1 MNRTF
6 GIEEE
11 FFLVD
16 PATAA
21 PVPMADPLSAQLL
34 GLELPGTTVHR

>member
-11 FFLVD
+11 FFVVD

-21 PVPMADPLSAQLL
+21 PVPMSDPLPAAW
-34 GLELPGTTVHR
+34 PGTAGHHGPP